1 MNQKSPV
8 SKLIEARAANSAKAK
23 PENDAQ
29 DPEIVLSEQQQPNVG
44 TSRAQRQ
51 QAIRE
56 AHAELWAK
64 RRMRER

>member
-1 MNQKSPV
+1 MNQKNAV
-8 SKLIEARAANSAKAK
+8 SKLIEARAANSAKPK

-51 QAIRE
+51 QAIKE
-56 AHAELWAK
+56 AHARVWEQ